1 MTERRPRP
9 TGRHHGDL
17 RNALESAALELIA
30 ENGPRGFTLAEACR
44 RAGVSVAAPY
54 KHFADRDA
62 LLAAL
67 AERGYDEQ
75 RRRFSAAIASA
86 DDPVEQMARFAAAY
100 VRFAVEERGLF
111 EATFSAGL
119 DKSRYP
125 ALAEAGQRLLLVLH
139 DAAAQLR
146 PGEKQ
151 ALGLVHAVAATAHG
165 FAAFMLEGIY
175 SSAREAE
182 AQASNAARLIS
193 ASQADRSA
201 FLRT

>member
-1 MTERRPRP
+1 VTDRKTRP
-9 TGRHHGDL
+9 TGQHHGDL
-17 RNALESAALELIA
+17 RNALEAAALELIA

-75 RRRFSAAIASA
+75 RRRYGAALGSTV
-86 DDPVEQMARFAAAY
+86 DPVEQMARFAAAY

-139 DAAAQLR
+139 DAAARLR
-146 PGEKQ
+146 PDPKQ
-151 ALGLVHAVAATAHG
+151 ALGLVHAVAAGAHG
-165 FAAFMLEGIY
+165 FAAFVIEGIY
-175 SSAREAE
+175 TSAREAE
-182 AQASNAARLIS
+182 EQASNMARLI
-193 ASQADRSA
+193 AADRPRSGEA
-201 FLRT
+201 